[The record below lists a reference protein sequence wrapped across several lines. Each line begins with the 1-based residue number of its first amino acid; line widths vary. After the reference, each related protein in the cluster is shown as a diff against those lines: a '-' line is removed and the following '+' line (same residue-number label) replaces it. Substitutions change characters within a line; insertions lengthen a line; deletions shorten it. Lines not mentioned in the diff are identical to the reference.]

1 MLPSPLLPSSPQNTD
16 GEPPPRPNRHHGRRP
31 GFAPAG
37 WVAEAQGT
45 W

>member
-1 MLPSPLLPSSPQNTD
+1 MLPLPLPPSPPQNTD
-16 GEPPPRPNRHHGRRP
+16 GELPPRPNRHDGRRP